1 MGREQLIVSYLD
13 TFAYSRRPLR
23 TYSDKLEASLEEEL
37 QKLENPYDEISYELY
52 VHDVD
57 AHWGLKQF
65 YPLVLRESLFIASFS
80 HFETLTTEFC
90 KKLQELEQL
99 SLDLND
105 LKDKGVTRA
114 YAYMIKV
121 ARLKISE
128 ESWENIVILNQ
139 LRNLFVHN
147 NGLLESDKGEHKNI
161 RAKTKDW
168 PTIRAPETGRLELLR
183 GFNALAIGQFVGF
196 FQDLRAKNT

>member
-1 MGREQLIVSYLD
+1 M
-13 TFAYSRRPLR
+13 
-23 TYSDKLEASLEEEL
+23 
-37 QKLENPYDEISYELY
+37 
-52 VHDVD
+52 
-57 AHWGLKQF
+57 
-65 YPLVLRESLFIASFS
+65 
-80 HFETLTTEFC
+80 TTEFC

-114 YAYMIKV
+114 YAYMMKV
-121 ARLKISE
+121 ASLKISE

-183 GFNALAIGQFVGF
+183 GFTALAIGQFVGF